1 MFHLAPRTFGLF
13 GAAGFGCGLALI
25 FAVTKKS
32 GHLLRT
38 NTLDAAVADMANM
51 ANMANI
57 ARAMLVVGCFLDQIW
72 QADEQQNCLQM
83 YSPAP
88 SKLEVST

>member
-1 MFHLAPRTFGLF
+1 MLVFHLAPRTSGLF

-38 NTLDAAVADMANM
+38 NTLDAAVANI

-83 YSPAP
+83 YPPAP

>member
-1 MFHLAPRTFGLF
+1 MGT
-13 GAAGFGCGLALI
+13 FGCGLALI

-38 NTLDAAVADMANM
+38 NTLDAAVANM

-57 ARAMLVVGCFLDQIW
+57 ARAMLVAGCFLDQIW

-83 YSPAP
+83 DPHAP
-88 SKLEVST
+88 RKLEVST

>member
-1 MFHLAPRTFGLF
+1 MFHLAPRTSGLF

-38 NTLDAAVADMANM
+38 NTLDAAVANM

-57 ARAMLVVGCFLDQIW
+57 ARAMLFVGCFLDQIW